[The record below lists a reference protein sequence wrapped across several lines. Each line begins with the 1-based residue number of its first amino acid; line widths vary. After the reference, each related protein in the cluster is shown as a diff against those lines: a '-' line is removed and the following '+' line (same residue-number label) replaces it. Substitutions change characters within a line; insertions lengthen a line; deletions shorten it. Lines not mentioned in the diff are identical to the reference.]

1 MTEDERKNCP
11 ETCPYLQ
18 GWHDFCGLFVR
29 KLETSQDVTWRCE
42 ECLNP
47 EQRKNTAKMAEL
59 RGDARA
65 VSFRENTGFDGNTL
79 KVNHKREEEGL
90 RQKFIGFLEDKF
102 GSKPP
107 LEGNTALK
115 NLIVNLFMALDATER
130 NMMNAVLNGKRGMS
144 LIKAIDKA
152 PKDESLLRNVR
163 RELEDHFEQHK
174 RDIKI
179 ARYNYE
185 NGQRVNS

>member
-1 MTEDERKNCP
+1 MTEEESKNCP
-11 ETCPYLQ
+11 VTCPYLQ
-18 GWHDFCGLFVR
+18 DWHNFCTLFMR
-29 KLETSQDVTWRCE
+29 KLETSQDLIWRCA

-47 EQRKNTAKMAEL
+47 EQRKQATKIAEL
-59 RGDARA
+59 RGDARSSA
-65 VSFRENTGFDGNTL
+65 LRQNTGFSGNTL
-79 KVNHKREEEGL
+79 KVDHKRAEEGL
-90 RQKFIGFLEDKF
+90 RQKFIEFLEDKF
-102 GSKPP
+102 GSRPP

-163 RELEDHFEQHK
+163 RELEDHFEKHK
-174 RDIKI
+174 LDIKI
-179 ARYNYE
+179 ARYQYE
-185 NGQRVNS
+185 NGQNVNH

>member
-1 MTEDERKNCP
+1 MAEEVSKNCP

-65 VSFRENTGFDGNTL
+65 VSFRENTVPYSSSKSWFLPL
-79 KVNHKREEEGL
+79 KLTV
-90 RQKFIGFLEDKF
+90 
-102 GSKPP
+102 
-107 LEGNTALK
+107 
-115 NLIVNLFMALDATER
+115 LDL
-130 NMMNAVLNGKRGMS
+130 V
-144 LIKAIDKA
+144 
-152 PKDESLLRNVR
+152 SLLPP
-163 RELEDHFEQHK
+163 
-174 RDIKI
+174 
-179 ARYNYE
+179 
-185 NGQRVNS
+185 

>member
-1 MTEDERKNCP
+1 MAEEVSKNCP

-18 GWHDFCGLFVR
+18 GWHDFCDLFMR

-47 EQRKNTAKMAEL
+47 EQRKNAVKIAEL
-59 RGDARA
+59 RGDVRTSALC
-65 VSFRENTGFDGNTL
+65 ENIGFDGNTL
-79 KVNHKREEEGL
+79 KVNHKCEEEGL
-90 RQKFIGFLEDKF
+90 RQKFIEFLEDKF
-102 GSKPP
+102 GSRPP

-130 NMMNAVLNGKRGMS
+130 NMMNAVLNGKRSMS
-144 LIKAIDKA
+144 LIKAIDKT

-163 RELEDHFEQHK
+163 RKLEDHFEQHK
-174 RDIKI
+174 RNIKI